1 MGKPPDCMQIRI
13 FTRHQLCLLIPKL
26 TCPDGQ
32 MTDTLISDNDHM
44 DVQKCSVTRFP
55 KNLSRWFTHHV
66 VSSACVFL
74 PNQGPLI
81 PAMRIKIAIASTR
94 FVAIYPTDASSV
106 AQTHHPTIHLETN
119 ACCAAISNSILNE
132 PLQLETI
139 AGYCKQS
146 VIRMKRQFDDVMAI
160 QFGRLMGNL
169 LEKFDVSNDLDLIV
183 PIPIHWSKRLRRK
196 GFHGSDVIAE
206 GIRHITGIKK
216 NRRVLMSTRATAKQG
231 KLSIRQRFQNING
244 ALAVRRSVRLQDLQI
259 LLVDDVM
266 TSGATVSEAAK
277 VMMDAGAAKVFV
289 AVVARGARVS

>member
-1 MGKPPDCMQIRI
+1 MLGHQISQKLVSLVYPPCC
-13 FTRHQLCLLIPKL
+13 FLCLRVLAESGSFNSRDADQDCDCVNQI
-26 TCPDGQ
+26 CG
-32 MTDTLISDNDHM
+32 
-44 DVQKCSVTRFP
+44 
-55 KNLSRWFTHHV
+55 NLSDRCFKCGANT
-66 VSSACVFL
+66 SPNNPFGNECVLCRNFKFHFER
-74 PNQGPLI
+74 
-81 PAMRIKIAIASTR
+81 AIAIGDYR
-94 FVAIYPTDASSV
+94 G
-106 AQTHHPTIHLETN
+106 L
-119 ACCAAISNSILNE
+119 
-132 PLQLETI
+132 LQ
-139 AGYCKQS
+139 QS

-206 GIRHITGIKK
+206 GIRHISGIKK